1 MYTCYWEAELVMT
14 ENIAGFTHF
23 IGEAELV
30 VTENIAGFT
39 RIMGG

>member
-1 MYTCYWEAELVMT
+1 MMT

-39 RIMGG
+39 RIMRG